1 MCDCMREIENAIANK
16 KGGYCIDIEGV
27 RPVNIKPDFIP
38 LIRITYRVR
47 GEIRLQHASI
57 IATFCPVCGKKY
69 EE

>member
-1 MCDCMREIENAIANK
+1 MCNCMREIEKVIENE
-16 KGGYCIDIEGV
+16 KGGYCIDIEGI
-27 RPVNIKPDFIP
+27 RPINKKLDFIP

-47 GEIRLQHASI
+47 VERRLQHASI